1 MDNQQI
7 KTLKQIKDSIPKVI
21 CDRKEFYEVS
31 NEFIGG
37 EPTKLTREEWL
48 EAHLQY
54 VMDSIEVM
62 FYEELEQFS
71 SKEKEQRSIEGGK
84 D

>member
-7 KTLKQIKDSIPKVI
+7 KTLKEIKDSIPRII
-21 CDRKEFYEVS
+21 CDRKDIYEIS
-31 NEFIGG
+31 NEPIGS
-37 EPTKLTREEWL
+37 ESTKLTREEWL

-62 FYEELEQFS
+62 FYEELKQFS
-71 SKEKEQRSIEGGK
+71 SKEKEQRSIEDGK